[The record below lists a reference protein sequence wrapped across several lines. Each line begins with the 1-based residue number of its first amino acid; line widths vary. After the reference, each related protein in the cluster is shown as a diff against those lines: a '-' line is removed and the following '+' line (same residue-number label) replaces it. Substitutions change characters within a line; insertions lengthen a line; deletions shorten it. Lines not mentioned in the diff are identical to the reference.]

1 MTHLKNTAILSQ
13 SFSKLKAM
21 GRCPKPRI
29 RHVAEGREKT
39 PHPFARAYFFPL
51 AVKAKA
57 SDKFFFGKA
66 TKKKP
71 VGLDGFKSNSE
82 F

>member
-1 MTHLKNTAILSQ
+1 
-13 SFSKLKAM
+13 M
-21 GRCPKPRI
+21 GLCPKPRI
-29 RHVAEGREKT
+29 RHVAEGRGKNT
-39 PHPFARAYFFPL
+39 PTPLPKRIFPL

-57 SDKFFFGKA
+57 SAVFFFGKA

>member
-1 MTHLKNTAILSQ
+1 
-13 SFSKLKAM
+13 M

-29 RHVAEGREKT
+29 RHVAEGRGKT
-39 PHPFARAYFFPL
+39 PPPLCPSVFFPL

-57 SDKFFFGKA
+57 SAEFFFGKA

-71 VGLDGFKSNSE
+71 VGLDGF
-82 F
+82 